1 MKPSKIADKIVVG
14 LYKQFL
20 ETGQNFSSAEAV
32 VERFPDEAPYL
43 VHTAISMLNADGLL
57 SVLYANNEPAEIAL
71 NVSAIQQCDSKTLL
85 KRGYAFMKELR
96 GWL

>member
-43 VHTAISMLNADGLL
+43 VHTAISMLMTMRYEMSAKNGDGKKCAALL
-57 SVLYANNEPAEIAL
+57 I
-71 NVSAIQQCDSKTLL
+71 
-85 KRGYAFMKELR
+85 ELR
-96 GWL
+96 EEAKRDIDASS